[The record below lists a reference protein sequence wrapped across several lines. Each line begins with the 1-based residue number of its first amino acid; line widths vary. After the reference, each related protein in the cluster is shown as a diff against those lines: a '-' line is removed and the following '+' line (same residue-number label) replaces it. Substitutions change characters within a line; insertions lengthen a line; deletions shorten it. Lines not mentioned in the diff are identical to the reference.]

1 MESLIPSKKDIT
13 IYDLAKDLNISPAT
27 VSRALNDHPA
37 VNKNTK
43 KRIFSRAQEL
53 GYQSNTFASNLRR
66 QRTNTIGVIVPQL
79 NSVFMSSTIA
89 GMEKVANAAGYTLLI
104 SQSLETAQKEISN
117 AHTLFNSRV
126 DGLLV
131 SLAFDTENI
140 NHFEPFIKK
149 GIPLIF
155 FDRVF
160 DDKRCTSIVID
171 NVKAGYEATSHLI
184 RQGCRDILHLTN
196 KLNRNVYAD
205 RLRGYQLAL
214 MENKIPYAEANLLIT
229 NLSQEQDR
237 DAVAQQILKRHPL
250 PDGIFAANDAVA
262 VSCMRAFK
270 LAGLRIPE
278 DIALVGFNDEP
289 IARVIEP
296 NLTTI
301 HYPGYEMGEI
311 AAKHLINHLT
321 GSQDINTT
329 NSIILRSDLV
339 IRESSLANRQ
349 NSAAD

>member
-1 MESLIPSKKDIT
+1 MESSVTSKKDIT
-13 IYDLAKDLNISPAT
+13 IYDLAKDLHISPAT
-27 VSRALNDHPA
+27 VSRALNDHPS

-43 KRIFSRAQEL
+43 KRIFTRAQEL

-66 QRTNTIGVIVPQL
+66 KHTNTIGVIVPHL
-79 NSVFMSSTIA
+79 NSVFMSSVIA
-89 GMEKVANAAGYTLLI
+89 GMEKVANAAGFTLLI
-104 SQSLETAQKEISN
+104 SQSLETTQKEVSN

-184 RQGCRDILHLTN
+184 RQGCRQIIHITN
-196 KLNRNVYAD
+196 KLNLNVYAD

-214 MENKIPYAEANLLIT
+214 LENKIPFEEKNLIIT
-229 NLSQEQDR
+229 NLSDEEDR
-237 DAVAQQILKRHPL
+237 TAVARQLLERRPL
-250 PDGIFAANDAVA
+250 PEAIFAANDAVA
-262 VSCMRAFK
+262 VSCMRVLK
-270 LAGLRIPE
+270 QAGVRIPQ
-278 DIALVGFNDEP
+278 DIAIVGFNDEV
-289 IARVIEP
+289 IAMVIEP

-301 HYPGYEMGEI
+301 HNPGYEMGEI
-311 AAKHLINHLT
+311 AVRHLINHLT

-329 NSIILRSDLV
+329 NAIILRSDLV

-349 NSAAD
+349 TE